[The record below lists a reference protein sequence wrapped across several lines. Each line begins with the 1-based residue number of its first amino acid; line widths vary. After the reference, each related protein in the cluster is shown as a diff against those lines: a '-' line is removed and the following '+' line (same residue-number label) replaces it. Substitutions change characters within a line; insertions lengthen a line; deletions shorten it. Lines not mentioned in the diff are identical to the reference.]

1 MRFNDAADWSWW
13 VKYWIRKKGEEHF
26 QVQLDGRFTK
36 KKKREQISAR
46 EMIPRIFG
54 RQWLDLYRGGSL
66 NKNFSFF

>member
-1 MRFNDAADWSWW
+1 MSQVLN
-13 VKYWIRKKGEEHF
+13 KKKGEEHF

-54 RQWLDLYRGGSL
+54 RPNDSTYTM
-66 NKNFSFF
+66 KV